1 MNAIFVLIV
10 STTLLWP
17 SVDASGP
24 HVRVETFMNEFD
36 YSTMERCIA
45 YRNYVERDRGQP
57 KDGAF
62 RAAHIGIC
70 VEKKIREENTP

>member
-17 SVDASGP
+17 DI
-24 HVRVETFMNEFD
+24 RVETFMNEFD

-45 YRNYVERDRGQP
+45 HRDYVERDRGQP
-57 KDGAF
+57 EDGAF
-62 RAAHIGIC
+62 RSAHIGIC
-70 VEKKIREENTP
+70 VERKILEENTP

>member
-17 SVDASGP
+17 AVDAFGP

-45 YRNYVERDRGQP
+45 HRDYVERDRGQP
-57 KDGAF
+57 ANDAF
-62 RAAHIGIC
+62 RSAHIGIC
-70 VEKKIREENTP
+70 VGRKILEDTP